1 MLALPILSMV
11 FQLFAWRSASR
22 LLKLAGRPPCGYLL
36 FGAFMCMWGHAG
48 VSIVLIHAGKLPAD
62 PAATAGQIFQLVF
75 SGALLAGLQSVLG
88 FVRRRS
94 LARAP
99 QGGRSESILPQT
111 PSVPP
116 SPQGTEEVGD
126 PGIICGTGMEIMELN
141 QSALRLLGYSRDEL
155 CGKFFSNLVRA
166 EEMLLVADIFR
177 PDKLGESSEWHL
189 KKSADE
195 LLAVSITTRPH
206 ACGQIRLILH
216 DLTEEK
222 AIQSASDAELARL
235 ANLEQFF
242 QSAPLALATGDAEG
256 RVVLWNKT
264 MAKLTGKD
272 ATVTTGVSL
281 SMVLPQLEGQAFA
294 DSVEDELKETAK
306 AHLDKLRHGQDAE
319 CELRFARPDGSSV
332 WAIVS
337 RSALKTD
344 DAKPAGCLLMVTD
357 ITERKRANDQLRASE
372 QRFRHAVDSLP
383 DLIWMSG
390 PDKKCAFFN
399 RTWLEFTGRSL
410 EELTGAGWTDSI
422 HGEDRGRMLAAYEA
436 AFDKREQFQF
446 EYRLR
451 RHDGEYR
458 WLLGTGIPRQT
469 PEGEFEGYISSCIDI
484 TDRRQVEEELRASQ
498 RQLEWAQQRAR
509 LGSWEFYPEKGTRR
523 WSTQTFALYNNRSEV
538 APASP
543 EEFTQFICEDDRE
556 RLELAHRKVLGTGRP
571 ATNVEY
577 RTNPEKGPLRHLNAT
592 IYRLPY
598 EDGSGYYLG
607 GTVMDISDQK
617 NAEETLRRN
626 EDRYRR
632 IVETAEEGVW
642 MMDAEGYTSFV
653 NPRMVQMLGY
663 KYREFIGRHFF
674 EFLESESLK
683 EAKEYME
690 RRPQGISEQA
700 EFRFRRKNGKPL
712 WALINS
718 SSLKDEDGEFVG
730 VLSMVTDISE
740 RKSAEQ
746 ALHDSREQLRSVLET
761 APDFILTI
769 DRKKNIRFINRPY
782 QDTQLQQIIG
792 TSALNWIAPD
802 HRDRYE
808 ETLDTAFETGSPQ
821 EIELAGIGAAN
832 PNSWFCVRVGPVKEG
847 DEIVSLTVVAEDIT
861 GRKTVERS
869 ASENGERLKI
879 LSQKLLAA
887 QETERRMIAN
897 ELHNQFGQGLSAA
910 KINLESLGQTTQTEK
925 NQKRVSD
932 SLDSLE
938 KLIQQVR
945 RLSLELRP
953 SILDDL
959 GLEPAL
965 RWLISHQAET
975 VGYEFDL
982 NLDPLP
988 GRLGADL
995 ETVCFRVTQ
1004 EALTNIARHAKAK
1017 KVYLE
1022 LRVKDGK
1029 LHLTIKDDGI
1039 GFNFAEARKRASQE
1053 GTSLGLLGM
1062 EERVHLCGGKF
1073 ELTSSKKKGS
1083 TVSAVIPL

>member
-1 MLALPILSMV
+1 
-11 FQLFAWRSASR
+11 
-22 LLKLAGRPPCGYLL
+22 
-36 FGAFMCMWGHAG
+36 
-48 VSIVLIHAGKLPAD
+48 
-62 PAATAGQIFQLVF
+62 
-75 SGALLAGLQSVLG
+75 
-88 FVRRRS
+88 
-94 LARAP
+94 
-99 QGGRSESILPQT
+99 
-111 PSVPP
+111 
-116 SPQGTEEVGD
+116 
-126 PGIICGTGMEIMELN
+126 MELN

-155 CGKFFSNLVRA
+155 NGKFFSNLVRA
-166 EEMLLVADIFR
+166 EQMLLVADIFR
-177 PDKLGESSEWHL
+177 PDKLGQSSEWHL

-206 ACGQIRLILH
+206 AGGQIRLILH

-222 AIQSASDAELARL
+222 AIQSASDAQLARR

-294 DSVEDELKETAK
+294 DSVEDEFKETAK

-337 RSALKTD
+337 SSALKTD

-372 QRFRHAVDSLP
+372 QRFRHTVDSLP
-383 DLIWMSG
+383 ELIWMSG

-410 EELTGAGWTDSI
+410 EEQTGAGWTDSI
-422 HGEDRGRMLAAYEA
+422 HGEDRGRMLSAYEA
-436 AFDKREQFQF
+436 AFDKREQFQL

-577 RTNPEKGPLRHLNAT
+577 RTNPEKGPMRHLNAT

-607 GTVMDISDQK
+607 GTVMDIGDQK
-617 NAEETLRRN
+617 NAEETIRRS

-653 NPRMVQMLGY
+653 NPRMVQMLGH

-690 RRPQGISEQA
+690 RRQQGISEQA

-740 RKSAEQ
+740 RKSAE
-746 ALHDSREQLRSVLET
+746 
-761 APDFILTI
+761 
-769 DRKKNIRFINRPY
+769 
-782 QDTQLQQIIG
+782 
-792 TSALNWIAPD
+792 
-802 HRDRYE
+802 
-808 ETLDTAFETGSPQ
+808 
-821 EIELAGIGAAN
+821 
-832 PNSWFCVRVGPVKEG
+832 
-847 DEIVSLTVVAEDIT
+847 
-861 GRKTVERS
+861 RS

-910 KINLESLGQTTQTEK
+910 KINLEPLGQTTQTEK
-925 NQKRVSD
+925 NQKRISD

-975 VGYEFDL
+975 GGYEFDL
-982 NLDPLP
+982 KLDPLP
-988 GRLGADL
+988 GRLDADL

-1017 KVYLE
+1017 KVHLE

-1029 LHLTIKDDGI
+1029 LHLTIKDDGL

-1073 ELTSSKKKGS
+1073 KLTSSKKKGS